1 MGLEYLK
8 HVSAVESFS
17 LDELMDE
24 FGDDVLKYA
33 YAITKDRELA
43 KDVAQ
48 ETFIKAH
55 YKIDS
60 FRGQSSLKTWLFA
73 ITRNTALN
81 YISSSYI
88 RRVLSFANIKP
99 RQTAMSAEAAFM
111 GKQSADE
118 IWLIVMA
125 LPGKLREALVLDLQH
140 ELSVQEISDL
150 LRIPEGTVKSR
161 LHRARQKV
169 EAQLKKRWEYEQR

>member
-8 HVSAVESFS
+8 HVSAVEAVT

-24 FGDDVLKYA
+24 YGDDVLNYA

-60 FRGQSSLKTWLFA
+60 YRGQSSLKTWLFA
-73 ITRNTALN
+73 IARNLALN
-81 YISSSYI
+81 YLSSSYI
-88 RRVLSFANIKP
+88 RRVLSFASVKP
-99 RQTAMSAEAAFM
+99 RQTAMSAEAAYI
-111 GKQSADE
+111 GKQSADD
-118 IWLIVMA
+118 IWRIVMS
-125 LPGKLREALVLDLQH
+125 LPDKLREALVLDLRH
-140 ELSVQEISDL
+140 ELSVQEMSGL

-169 EAQLKKRWEYEQR
+169 EAQLKRWEHEQR